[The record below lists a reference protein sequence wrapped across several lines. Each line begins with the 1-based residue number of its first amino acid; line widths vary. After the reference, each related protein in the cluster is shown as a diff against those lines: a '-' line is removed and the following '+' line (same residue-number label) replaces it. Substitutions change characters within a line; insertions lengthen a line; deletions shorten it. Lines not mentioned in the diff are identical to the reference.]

1 MVVYQVLIGVNKLRM
16 VYEDGV
22 ELHKVHKQEQ
32 KFNTD
37 TNKHCGVECLVK
49 DVVTCLD
56 EDVVAYLDE
65 GVVAFLDNNNKDKF
79 LCGYNTQL

>member
-1 MVVYQVLIGVNKLRM
+1 M
-16 VYEDGV
+16 
-22 ELHKVHKQEQ
+22 
-32 KFNTD
+32 
-37 TNKHCGVECLVK
+37 ECLVK

-65 GVVAFLDNNNKDKF
+65 GVVAFLDNNNKDKL

>member
-1 MVVYQVLIGVNKLRM
+1 M
-16 VYEDGV
+16 
-22 ELHKVHKQEQ
+22 
-32 KFNTD
+32 
-37 TNKHCGVECLVK
+37 ECLVK